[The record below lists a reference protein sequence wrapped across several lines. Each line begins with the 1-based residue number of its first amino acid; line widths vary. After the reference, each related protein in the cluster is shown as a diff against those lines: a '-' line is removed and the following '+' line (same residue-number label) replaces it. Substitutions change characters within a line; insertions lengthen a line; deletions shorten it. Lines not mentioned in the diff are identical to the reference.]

1 MKRRAG
7 GWIGG
12 EEHISYLFYKFC
24 PLKLTNKLNK
34 NYRYHEIKITRDLP
48 LSAIGS
54 EEEQD
59 ASLMG
64 CFGESHNKSAKGHLR
79 VIWTLCFCNWDLREI
94 GQRRR
99 SSHRF
104 DRL

>member
-1 MKRRAG
+1 MAG

-48 LSAIGS
+48 LSEARNACGAGLEKVFQS
-54 EEEQD
+54 Q
-59 ASLMG
+59 
-64 CFGESHNKSAKGHLR
+64 ESRAMYDYHTTKNRDNL
-79 VIWTLCFCNWDLREI
+79 
-94 GQRRR
+94 
-99 SSHRF
+99 
-104 DRL
+104 